1 MAMVRERRAGAL
13 GRVFGDPQWS
23 EGERSEPERNGGAP
37 KTAVSQD
44 GVASPEPVDP
54 EVVERPRRRRFTAVY
69 KVRIVEEAEGCREYG
84 QIGALLRREGLYS
97 SQLST
102 WRRQYRAGALR
113 ALKDDTRGRRPSRNP
128 VEAENERLRRKVVRL
143 ERQLAQAHTIIEFQK
158 KFAEVLGIPLT
169 GTEDEEGE
177 R

>member
-1 MAMVRERRAGAL
+1 MGNGKVRGAVAL
-13 GRVFGDPQWS
+13 GSDLAGPKWS
-23 EGERSEPERNGGAP
+23 EGECSGGAAKSP
-37 KTAVSQD
+37 GRQD
-44 GVASPEPVDP
+44 GVGVPDP
-54 EVVERPRRRRFTAVY
+54 EVLEKPKRRRFSAAY
-69 KVRIVEEAEGCREYG
+69 KARIVEQAEQCTELGE
-84 QIGALLRREGLYS
+84 IGALLRREGLYS

>member
-1 MAMVRERRAGAL
+1 MVGEKRANAV
-13 GRVFGDPQWS
+13 GRVFGVPQWS

-37 KTAVSQD
+37 KPGASQD
-44 GVASPEPVDP
+44 SVVSPVPADP
-54 EVVERPRRRRFTAVY
+54 EVLERPRRRRFTAAY
-69 KVRIVEEAEGCREYG
+69 KARIVEEAEGCTEYG

-102 WRRQYRAGALR
+102 WRRQYRDGALR
-113 ALKDDTRGRRPSRNP
+113 ALKDDKRGRRPSRNP
-128 VEAENERLRRKVVRL
+128 VETENERLRKKVARL
-143 ERQLAQAHTIIEFQK
+143 ERHLHQANTIIEFQK